1 MASTLRRRRLAKLA
15 LVALLTGCAHGL
27 PNGGEW
33 AGELAVRP
41 GSTLPREGASQQ
53 QVITLFE
60 VSQQRTVGKQFFIA
74 GVGYVAFNGG
84 GTTLAGYNRALDPF
98 VELTIADRR
107 DPKLRACRALLV
119 PASFVDRA
127 VQISGTGH
135 FAALPGVYTR
145 NLAVL
150 RLETFSG
157 CKLVP
162 RR

>member
-1 MASTLRRRRLAKLA
+1 MASMPRCRRLTAIA
-15 LVALLTGCAHGL
+15 IVALSAGCSHRL

-33 AGELAVRP
+33 ARELAVRP
-41 GSTLPREGASQQ
+41 GSTLPRDGASQQ
-53 QVITLFE
+53 QVITLFD
-60 VSQQRTVGKQFFIA
+60 VSQQRVVGKQFFIA

-84 GTTLAGYNRALDPF
+84 GTTLAGMNRALDPF
-98 VELTIADRR
+98 VELTVADRR
-107 DPKLRACRALLV
+107 DPGLATCRTLLV
-119 PASFVDRA
+119 PASFVDHA

-145 NLAVL
+145 QMAVL

>member
-15 LVALLTGCAHGL
+15 LAAQLTGCAHGL